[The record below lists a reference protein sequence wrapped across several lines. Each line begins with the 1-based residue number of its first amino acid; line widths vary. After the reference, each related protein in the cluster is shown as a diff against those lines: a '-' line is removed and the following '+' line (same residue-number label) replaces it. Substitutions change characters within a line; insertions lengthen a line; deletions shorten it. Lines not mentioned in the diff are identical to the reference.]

1 MCNPPPPLLSNE
13 DNSPEQEDGANPNH
27 KYFQIKSQY
36 DDPQGDLWCL
46 SSSATTNIVEVDI
59 CDITNSRQLWR
70 TNKAGQLRAMNDVG
84 MCMEFFRKK
93 TLRMTA
99 CPNDV
104 RYIFVFDM
112 LFGSLLWIKNKADF
126 SKWGIR
132 SITITNFPNRND
144 PSSQSVFVRKR
155 KDKPLQKWDVVYQ
168 ENGIGN

>member
-1 MCNPPPPLLSNE
+1 MCNPPPPLLSNK

-27 KYFQIKSQY
+27 KYFQIKSQ
-36 DDPQGDLWCL
+36 
-46 SSSATTNIVEVDI
+46 
-59 CDITNSRQLWR
+59 
-70 TNKAGQLRAMNDVG
+70 NKAGQLRAMNDVG